1 MYLKAARIELRKMGI
16 TVTDI
21 LPGYI
26 ATDIVD
32 GMDISKLPFAI
43 PTTQAAQEM
52 ARLIE
57 KKAERGVVPAFP
69 WKYLRPF
76 IGHLPERFSHY

>member
-1 MYLKAARIELRKMGI
+1 MYLKAARIELRSKGI

-26 ATDIVD
+26 ATDIVK
-32 GMDISKLPFAI
+32 GTDISKLPFAI
-43 PTTQAAQEM
+43 PAAQAAREM

-57 KKAERGVVPAFP
+57 KKVESGVVPAFP
-69 WKYLRPF
+69 WKFVRPF
-76 IGHLPERFSHY
+76 LGHLPERFAHY